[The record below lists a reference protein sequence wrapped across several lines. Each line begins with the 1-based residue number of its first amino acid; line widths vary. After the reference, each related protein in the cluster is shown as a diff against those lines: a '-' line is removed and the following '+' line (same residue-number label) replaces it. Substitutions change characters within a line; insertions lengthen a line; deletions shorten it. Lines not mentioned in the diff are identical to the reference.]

1 MRTFKLARVR
11 KDLTQKE
18 LADLVQMSPA
28 TINQI
33 ETGIKSI
40 ESMRVRDLKKL
51 CSALD
56 LEISDVLQIT
66 NNKK

>member
-1 MRTFKLARVR
+1 MKTFKVARIK
-11 KDLTQKE
+11 KDLTQKQLSE
-18 LADLVQMSPA
+18 ALGMSVG

-40 ESMRVRDLKKL
+40 ESMRVRDLRKL

-56 LEISDVLQIT
+56 LDISDVLKIT